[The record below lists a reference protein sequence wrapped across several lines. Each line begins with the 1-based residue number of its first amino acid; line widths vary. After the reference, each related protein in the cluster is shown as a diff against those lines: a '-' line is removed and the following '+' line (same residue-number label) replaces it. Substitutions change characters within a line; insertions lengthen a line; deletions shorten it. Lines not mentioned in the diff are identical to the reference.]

1 MAFKSSF
8 TVNEVVVFQLV
19 INIYLHSVIFHWLL
33 VDRIGH
39 MYISLLKKKKKKLKC
54 RIFMFIYFVNF
65 LLHYL
70 CIVKRNSRVKNII
83 FREEFDT
90 NFLNDGGTET
100 NIKLK
105 PALDVYKIIFK
116 FLYIYKKEK
125 VQERIEKLCRY
136 VCE

>member
-1 MAFKSSF
+1 
-8 TVNEVVVFQLV
+8 
-19 INIYLHSVIFHWLL
+19 
-33 VDRIGH
+33 
-39 MYISLLKKKKKKLKC
+39 
-54 RIFMFIYFVNF
+54 MFIYFVNF
-65 LLHYL
+65 LLYYL
-70 CIVKRNSRVKNII
+70 CIVRRNSRVKNMI

>member
-1 MAFKSSF
+1 M
-8 TVNEVVVFQLV
+8 L
-19 INIYLHSVIFHWLL
+19 
-33 VDRIGH
+33 
-39 MYISLLKKKKKKLKC
+39 
-54 RIFMFIYFVNF
+54 IYFANF
-65 LLHYL
+65 LCSLYTVRRNQ
-70 CIVKRNSRVKNII
+70 IQNSRAKNVI

-136 VCE
+136 VCIKDIYIECS